1 MSNSKD
7 NKNKKKILVVDDSEI
22 NRALLSDMLSV
33 DFDIIEAEDGL
44 EAISIL
50 HDQEME
56 ISLLLLDIVMPN
68 MDATRCWQK

>member
-56 ISLLLLDIVMPN
+56 ISLLLLDIV
-68 MDATRCWQK
+68 DRKSVV